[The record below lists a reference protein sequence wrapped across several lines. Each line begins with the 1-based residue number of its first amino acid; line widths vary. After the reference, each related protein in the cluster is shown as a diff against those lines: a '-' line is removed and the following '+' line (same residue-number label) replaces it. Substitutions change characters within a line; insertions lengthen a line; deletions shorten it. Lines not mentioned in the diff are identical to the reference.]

1 MSNRLRAVYRGG
13 AFVPVSQNE
22 KLNVPENAEV
32 EITVHNPYLLPPEIA
47 DTEERAAVQRDVA
60 QKMKANSFSG
70 DPPRFTREELHER
83 R

>member
-1 MSNRLRAVYRGG
+1 MSNRLRVIYTGG
-13 AFVPVSQNE
+13 AFVPVSPLE

-32 EITVHNPYLLPPEIA
+32 EITIHDPYTLPPTIT
-47 DTEERAAVQRDVA
+47 DPEERARLMRELVQS
-60 QKMKANSFSG
+60 MKENSITG

>member
-1 MSNRLRAVYRGG
+1 MSNRLRVIYTGG
-13 AFVPVSQNE
+13 AFVPVVPGE
-22 KLNVPENAEV
+22 KVNVPENAEV

-47 DTEERAAVQRDVA
+47 DPEERAAVQREVA
-60 QKMKANSFSG
+60 QNMKANSFTG